1 MSYLVLARKYRP
13 RNFTEMVGQEHVVQA
28 LSNAL
33 TQQRLHHALPV
44 HGYARRGQDH
54 GVAHPGQVAQLPGA

>member
-13 RNFTEMVGQEHVVQA
+13 RTFGQMVGQEHVVQA

-33 TQQRLHHALPV
+33 EQQR
-44 HGYARRGQDH
+44 
-54 GVAHPGQVAQLPGA
+54 